1 MLCRDTE
8 SAEKK
13 EYVQLI
19 PSYLAVISKMLKGR
33 KQRNRSLIMGPGV
46 GAWGGGCRGGIES
59 ICDCGRNLKENS
71 HRPPMAAA
79 ALVASGCAK
88 YSKPV

>member
-46 GAWGGGCRGGIES
+46 GAWGG
-59 ICDCGRNLKENS
+59 L
-71 HRPPMAAA
+71 
-79 ALVASGCAK
+79 
-88 YSKPV
+88 